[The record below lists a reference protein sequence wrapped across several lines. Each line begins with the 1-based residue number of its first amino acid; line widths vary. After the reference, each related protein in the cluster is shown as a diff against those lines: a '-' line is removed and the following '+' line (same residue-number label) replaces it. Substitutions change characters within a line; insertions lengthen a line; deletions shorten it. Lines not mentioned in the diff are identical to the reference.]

1 MGFDR
6 AEEEARA
13 PGNGGGQ
20 LRGMKEGLKEMDGR
34 LNWVSEEEG
43 MNGED
48 TGDLG
53 RGKANGEEEGMGE
66 LERREGVGT
75 ERRV

>member
-1 MGFDR
+1 
-6 AEEEARA
+6 
-13 PGNGGGQ
+13 
-20 LRGMKEGLKEMDGR
+20 MKEGLKEMDGR

>member
-1 MGFDR
+1 MGSDG

-20 LRGMKEGLKEMDGR
+20 LMGMKEGLKEMDGR

-43 MNGED
+43 KNGED
-48 TGDLG
+48 TGDLR

-66 LERREGVGT
+66 LERREGVRT